1 MGTKGVDQRPYDR
14 EKFNDN
20 FDAMKVI
27 KIKNE
32 DFYVLSVMIKGSS
45 TLYEMGSLKNLM
57 AFHAVIAEVSK
68 TILDESLQLKP
79 NRKKGM
85 H

>member
-1 MGTKGVDQRPYDR
+1 MESPI
-14 EKFNDN
+14 E
-20 FDAMKVI
+20 MKVI
-27 KIKNE
+27 KIENE
-32 DFYVLSVMIKGSS
+32 DFYVLSVMIEGSS

-68 TILDESLQLKP
+68 TILDESLQLKS

>member
-1 MGTKGVDQRPYDR
+1 MESPI
-14 EKFNDN
+14 E
-20 FDAMKVI
+20 MKII
-27 KIKNE
+27 KIEDE
-32 DFYVLSVMIKGSS
+32 DFYVLSLMIEGYS

-68 TILDESLQLKP
+68 TILDESLQLKS

>member
-1 MGTKGVDQRPYDR
+1 MESPI
-14 EKFNDN
+14 E
-20 FDAMKVI
+20 MKVI
-27 KIKNE
+27 KIENE

-57 AFHAVIAEVSK
+57 AFHAVIAELSK
-68 TILDESLQLKP
+68 TILDESLQLKS

>member
-1 MGTKGVDQRPYDR
+1 MESPI
-14 EKFNDN
+14 E
-20 FDAMKVI
+20 MKII
-27 KIKNE
+27 KIEDE
-32 DFYVLSVMIKGSS
+32 DFYVLSLMIEGAS

-57 AFHAVIAEVSK
+57 AFHAVIVEVSK
-68 TILDESLQLKP
+68 NILDESLQLKP

>member
-1 MGTKGVDQRPYDR
+1 MESPI
-14 EKFNDN
+14 E
-20 FDAMKVI
+20 MKII
-27 KIKNE
+27 KIE
-32 DFYVLSVMIKGSS
+32 DENFYVLSLMIEGAS

-68 TILDESLQLKP
+68 TILDESLKLKGT
-79 NRKKGM
+79 KKKEM

>member
-1 MGTKGVDQRPYDR
+1 MESPI
-14 EKFNDN
+14 E
-20 FDAMKVI
+20 MKII
-27 KIKNE
+27 KIENE
-32 DFYVLSVMIKGSS
+32 DFYVLSVMIEGSS

-68 TILDESLQLKP
+68 TILDESLQLKS